1 MTEGS
6 GRVHANAPV
15 KPLVGIIGEG
25 LADTVS
31 SDTDIDESD
40 FLTQHFRP
48 FPEKQYLKLQ
58 QNEKISIYI
67 NDIMGAPSES
77 GDQMYSLIADLLTL
91 LSKNIFHS
99 LTLHGRERLHLLVGR
114 RIVFLRDPRESSGLA
129 GVLESEGS
137 HNLDVYTDGTLNAA
151 QYHLVETVVE
161 VQDRGQ
167 QAEGRRQAFSHI
179 HHILQARPDRPAC
192 YGMSAT
198 QHSFQL
204 FYGSSLGLRATALI
218 PWTDLKTLC
227 AYVYSL
233 YDPPDGHILDNRK
246 TEWSYPA
253 DSPSNLGS
261 SVWKLTLDGQAYDD
275 ARIVFSGYPFG
286 RRTNV
291 FCIDRVAKSPTIIE
305 QYYIKN
311 SRRCNEADEL
321 ARIHADGDVPGVTR
335 VVASEIVMPVN
346 DVEAIVLN
354 KSSTP
359 KQRLVFDDFGMALT
373 YAKSV
378 NDLLKAV
385 YDVLEVHRTVAAK
398 RQILHRDVSLLNI
411 LMYPQ
416 RPPSCNTSW
425 IMDMPTFIDEVMS
438 GTPRGHAPPNPC
450 ALLIDYDHSCMPED
464 AQIPS
469 GPNEATRREF
479 KYRTG
484 TPTYIARAVTVAA
497 VPCTAAH
504 LVYEQMP
511 TLDGKAK
518 DLYISAYGQ
527 ARYNRYT
534 DPPNGSTFHGGV
546 PRSGRRKDIQAVAQ
560 TLPFYHRWEYDAE
573 SVFWVMYSILLRVRP
588 LNSEETNVS
597 ATSLQTAYGFLE
609 AHKIPEDEEV
619 VSYADRRALI
629 LDYSESSFISAFL
642 PVMQDVGR
650 MLLDIREHI
659 IPTWAV
665 MDPPPPFDDH
675 LHEAIQRC
683 ILKYLVEHEDEPIP
697 LTPGVLRRT
706 VVTGKDGREPGNF
719 DGQLPSP
726 LQMGSRSKRPREED
740 DSSGRRVSLRQAADS
755 FTRPRDGDALAF
767 KES

>member
-1 MTEGS
+1 MAEGY

-25 LADTVS
+25 PDTTS
-31 SDTDIDESD
+31 SDTDINSD
-40 FLTQHFRP
+40 FFTQHLRP

-67 NDIMGAPSES
+67 KDIMCAPSE
-77 GDQMYSLIADLLTL
+77 DKMHSLIADLLTL
-91 LSKNIFHS
+91 LSKRIFQSDS
-99 LTLHGRERLHLLVGR
+99 LTLHGRERLHLVAGR
-114 RIVFLRDPRESSGLA
+114 RIIFLRDPHDSFGLV
-129 GVLESEGS
+129 GVFEYEGS
-137 HNLDVYTDGTLNAA
+137 HTLEVYTDGNLTVAS
-151 QYHLVETVVE
+151 YHRIETVVQ
-161 VQDRGQ
+161 VRDRGQ

-198 QHSFQL
+198 QDSFQL
-204 FYGSSLGLRATALI
+204 FYGSSLELRATALI

-233 YDPPDGHILDNRK
+233 YDPPDSYTLCNQT
-246 TEWSYPA
+246 TEFSEPPNT
-253 DSPSNLGS
+253 PSM
-261 SVWKLTLDGQAYDD
+261 WKLIVDGQVYDD
-275 ARIVFSGYPFG
+275 ARTVFSGYHFG
-286 RRTNV
+286 RRTTV
-291 FCIDRVAKSPTIIE
+291 FCIDMPPIIIKR
-305 QYYIKN
+305 YYIKN
-311 SRRCNEADEL
+311 SQRYNEADVL
-321 ARIHADGDVPGVTR
+321 ARVHADGDVSGVTR
-335 VVASEIVMPVN
+335 VVASETVMN
-346 DVEAIVLN
+346 DDEATVS
-354 KSSTP
+354 KKTSTP
-359 KQRLVFDDFGMALT
+359 KERLVFDDSGMALT

-398 RQILHRDVSLLNI
+398 RRILHRDVSLLNI

-416 RPPSCNTSW
+416 RPPSCDTSW
-425 IMDMPTFIDEVMS
+425 IMGMPALIDEVMS
-438 GTPRGHAPPNPC
+438 ETPRGHAPPNPC

-469 GPNEATRREF
+469 GINEAIRREF

-573 SVFWVMYSILLRVRP
+573 SVFWAMYSILLRVRP

-619 VSYADRRALI
+619 ASYADRRTLI
-629 LDYSESSFISAFL
+629 FDYSESSFLSAFL
-642 PVMQDVGR
+642 PTMQDVGR

-697 LTPGVLRRT
+697 LTPGVLRGT
-706 VVTGKDGREPGNF
+706 VVAKKDGREPGNF
-719 DGQLPSP
+719 DSQLPSS
-726 LQMGSRSKRPREED
+726 LQMGSRSKRLREED
-740 DSSGRRVSLRQAADS
+740 DSSGRRVSLSQAADS
-755 FTRPRDGDALAF
+755 FTHPRDGDALVH
-767 KES
+767 KESWPAPRRDA